1 MIWFRTSLRGGNWSR
16 RSAIRTTIMTCLPE
30 ETRSQIE
37 ETKFA
42 LTEEFY
48 EAYNTHVASVLDAE
62 SPTKAEIIAGLRAAA
77 DAGGIDDSFDSSQW
91 GR

>member
-1 MIWFRTSLRGGNWSR
+1 MVTGADVAQSRTDYNDMLAQEEAR
-16 RSAIRTTIMTCLPE
+16 RQAE
-30 ETRSQIE
+30 EA
-37 ETKFA
+37 KFA

-77 DAGGIDDSFDSSQW
+77 DALEV
-91 GR
+91 